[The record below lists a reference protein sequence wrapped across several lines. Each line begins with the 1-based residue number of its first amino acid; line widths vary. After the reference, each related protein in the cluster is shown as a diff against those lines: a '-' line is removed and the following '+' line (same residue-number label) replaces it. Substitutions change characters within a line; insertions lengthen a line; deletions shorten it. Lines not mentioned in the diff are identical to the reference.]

1 MLRICHIDAA
11 SGLSETIR
19 EERMR
24 ATNQQS
30 DIKNRDDTSSRDEK
44 MVYTSLQKQFL
55 FKLFDN

>member
-24 ATNQQS
+24 TTNQHS
-30 DIKNRDDTSSRDEK
+30 DKKYTASRDEK

-55 FKLFDN
+55 FTLFDN